1 MRWRCISPILLSCP
15 YPEGAPDHPGDGRR
29 RTKNKRLWEFV
40 DTLGALEDWEGQPL
54 RQFFLATWRFLGDIL
69 RAFALRIVILTLAL
83 ASIAVGL
90 EAWFWFGRPPIVR
103 GLSGT
108 FFLRGV
114 PDAGRVYQERVK
126 SAFPIRMAESDLLRD
141 LHNQGFTDPVPR
153 NDKKYVKFEEGSF
166 PCLLKWMVIWRT
178 DEAGALSEVKGELGR
193 SCL

>member
-1 MRWRCISPILLSCP
+1 MPAMAAERP
-15 YPEGAPDHPGDGRR
+15 
-29 RTKNKRLWEFV
+29 RTKRLWEFV
-40 DTLGALEDWEGQPL
+40 DTFGVLEAWEGQPL
-54 RQFFLATWRFLGDIL
+54 RQFFLATGRFLRDIL
-69 RAFALRIVILTLAL
+69 WAFALRIVILTLAL

-103 GLSGT
+103 GVSGT

-126 SAFPIRMAESDLLRD
+126 SAFPIRMAESELLRN
-141 LHNQGFTDPVPR
+141 LHNQGFTGPLPF
-153 NDKKYVKFEEGSF
+153 NDEKYVKFEEGSF